1 MRPNDVALRDW
12 HTESPVFMRF
22 QTQLSECRCAGPGA
36 EDGALAVACS
46 SLRSFGSRP
55 LPSMTVE

>member
-1 MRPNDVALRDW
+1 MRPNDVVLRDW

-22 QTQLSECRCAGPGA
+22 QTQPSQYWCTGPAA
-36 EDGALAVACS
+36 EDGALAAACS